1 MKFKH
6 SLSLFLFL
14 ATTFSFFI
22 LKNPQISRSA
32 VEHIVISEV
41 QISGNS
47 ATDEFVE
54 IYNPTSTDVS
64 IDGWRLRRSA
74 SSGTEANLVSS
85 LSGVINANGWVLI
98 AHPNY
103 DGSVVPDVEY
113 SAASNSISSNGAV
126 TLYSDAGVT
135 VVDRVGFGSSAHFE
149 ASAAASP
156 MNDESALRTPIDEDT
171 DNNFNDF
178 VISENSDPQNSAS
191 MSATPTP
198 TTPTATPTATPEP
211 TATASPTPMP
221 TATATSTPT
230 VAPTPTPTLT
240 PTPTVRPGR
249 FLARFGTRECRLVG
263 KRVGFGR
270 FRIYLFRISCS

>member
-1 MKFKH
+1 
-6 SLSLFLFL
+6 
-14 ATTFSFFI
+14 
-22 LKNPQISRSA
+22 
-32 VEHIVISEV
+32 VISEV

-47 ATDEFVE
+47 ASDEFVE

-113 SAASNSISSNGAV
+113 SAASNNISSNGAV

-135 VVDRVGFGSSAHFE
+135 IVDRVGFGTGAHFE

-156 MNDESALRTPIDEDT
+156 TDNQSALRSPIDDDT

-178 VISENSDPQNSAS
+178 VINENPDPQNSAS
-191 MSATPTP
+191 LSATPTP
-198 TTPTATPTATPEP
+198 SPEP
-211 TATASPTPMP
+211 TATASPTPTPTPTP
-221 TATATSTPT
+221 TATASSTPTPT

-240 PTPTVRPGR
+240 PTPTPRPGR
-249 FLARFGTRECRLVG
+249 FLARFGTRECRLVR

-270 FRIYLFRISCS
+270 FRVYFFRIRCS